1 MTTLVIFDCDGTLI
15 DSQNAIV
22 SAMTHAFASQ
32 NLSAPPRRRTLS
44 VVGLSLPEA
53 IAILAPQHSLETQ
66 AALIEGFRAG
76 SKLIRGRG
84 ESEVLYPGISAL
96 VSMLASHDDV
106 HLGIAT
112 GKSHRGV
119 LRLFEQQNW
128 HELFATIQTADNN
141 PSKPHPQMIMSAMQE
156 TGVDP
161 AQTVMIGDSS
171 FDMAMARAARVKA
184 IGVTWGYH
192 TTDALNSAG
201 AHAIAETSADL
212 LTLLDNIE
220 NLGRA

>member
-1 MTTLVIFDCDGTLI
+1 MKKLVIFDCDGTLI

-32 NLSAPPRRRTLS
+32 NLPAPPRRRTLS

-53 IAILAPQHSLETQ
+53 IAILTPQHSLETQ
-66 AALIEGFRAG
+66 AALIDGFRAG